1 LFTSSEIILYEIF
14 LLHFKQTLILLKL
27 TSVIKLFTN
36 ILGVSLLC
44 VERLNL
50 LRLAPGGHVGR
61 FVVWTESAFKK
72 LDSLYGTWSKKSQ
85 KKVDFK

>member
-1 LFTSSEIILYEIF
+1 MA
-14 LLHFKQTLILLKL
+14 LK
-27 TSVIKLFTN
+27 KLFVTFPVNILIEFVFFHIHFSYMN
-36 ILGVSLLC
+36 ILGVSLLS

-61 FVVWTESAFKK
+61 FVIWTESAFKK
-72 LDSLYGTWSKKSQ
+72 LDAIYGTWSKKSQ